1 MSQDLALK
9 KSTKNMPEH
18 SFLTLLDN
26 IKEAAANVIPHEQS
40 YDIDDII
47 KSGDTLQES
56 FGKDYKRLEE
66 LSELLFSDETTA
78 YGDRCTA
85 VFERWEKEGGG
96 PSLLT
101 LLAMAWDKFS
111 FPKDGN
117 DPLAKCAVMAAI
129 MGEVPNKLQYHG
141 NEHYRKVLFHTIR
154 MIAVQRG
161 LACAKNRLEN
171 DNDAR
176 LLMIAAAIHD
186 LGHEGG
192 DNLRDGIYTPG
203 YMEQKAYDMV
213 APYFEAL
220 GMDHDQ
226 LKTLQTLIFTTDIT
240 FFAGDN
246 SPCVRMRRIYD
257 YFFHDNSNEEVLNYI
272 IGKLRLFDDNP
283 KLALMAM
290 MLHEADIATSAGL
303 SYEQSIKETIDII
316 EERDMKTAGPR
327 VLLAFLQEQL
337 EGGMKTESARILF
350 SSAMETIM
358 AQARADFQSGR
369 ETFYD

>member
-1 MSQDLALK
+1 M
-9 KSTKNMPEH
+9 TEH
-18 SFLTLLDN
+18 IFLTSLDD
-26 IKEAAANVIPHEQS
+26 IKATAESVIPHEQG
-40 YDIDDII
+40 YDVADI
-47 KSGDTLQES
+47 LQSADRLKQS
-56 FGKDYKRLEE
+56 FEKDYGRLEE
-66 LSELLFSDETTA
+66 LSELLFSDEIAA

-96 PSLLT
+96 PSLLAM
-101 LLAMAWDKFS
+101 LAFAWDEFS
-111 FPKDGN
+111 FPADTVTGR
-117 DPLAKCAVMAAI
+117 CAVMAAI
-129 MGEVPNKLQYHG
+129 MAEVPNDLQYHG

-154 MIAVQRG
+154 MAGVQRG
-161 LACAKNRLEN
+161 LSCAKNRLEN
-171 DNDAR
+171 DEDAR
-176 LLMIAAAIHD
+176 ILMIAAAIHD

-220 GMDHDQ
+220 GMDYDL

-257 YFFHDNSNEEVLNYI
+257 YYFHDDGNEDVLNYM
-272 IGKLRLFDDNP
+272 IGKLRLFDENP
-283 KLALMAM
+283 GLALMAM

-316 EERDMKTAGPR
+316 EERGMKSAGPR

-350 SSAMETIM
+350 SGAMETIM
-358 AQARADFQSGR
+358 AQAQADLQSGR
-369 ETFYD
+369 ETFYE